1 MQQYQSVLKRLEKT
15 AKQYTNIAPE
25 NGQFLSI
32 LIRSIKAQHVLEV
45 GTSNGYSTIWIAS
58 ALKDTGGKLI
68 TLEYNTQRA
77 KEAQAHLNAT
87 GLDGFVEIRIGDA
100 LDEIPKCNA
109 LFDFVFLDAEKG
121 EYRKYLEMVLPN
133 IRRGG
138 LVVADD
144 TITMRDEM
152 TDYIDFVYNTPL
164 LNSVD
169 IPLDDGIILSYR
181 TDV

>member
-1 MQQYQSVLKRLEKT
+1 M
-15 AKQYTNIAPE
+15 
-25 NGQFLSI
+25 
-32 LIRSIKAQHVLEV
+32 
-45 GTSNGYSTIWIAS
+45 
-58 ALKDTGGKLI
+58 
-68 TLEYNTQRA
+68 TQRA